1 MCLLR
6 LASPGLPTGPYP
18 GLKISSALCSA
29 ALVLACVQAA
39 YAQVHVPSDE
49 YVSYVDANGIYTVI
63 GNVQNDGGQAV
74 SPTIT
79 VSVQDGD
86 LVRTASFQHQAV
98 PAGQE
103 LPFRI
108 KMPGVPPGAVLLE
121 PEVSYVR
128 ASSPPVSLS
137 VIYDDTLVLHEDGS
151 ISGRVINTGDRAL
164 HNPSVWAVVHG
175 DDGAIDVARN
185 HLEIGTLEP
194 GDSASFA
201 MYPDPTVASMVSYY
215 SCFAPSQN
223 SVYPLKADRN
233 GTPYDLRY
241 ESGAWF
247 YRPQFSEDGTEVTI
261 QTTNSYPLVLSA
273 NLEIP
278 AVTRQEVF
286 EVYLNG
292 EPVRFLQ
299 SIDEMGMWHLVFDI
313 RKHSQD
319 EVTVRGFVPG
329 PVLPP
334 LVPEY
339 FRDDAAQWSSGLA
352 DDDAILYDLRL
363 LADRKMIPPGLD
375 GDPLLPAWLGPVM
388 GWYGAGSLTHDEF
401 LAMASYLVERGVILL
416 G

>member
-1 MCLLR
+1 MR
-6 LASPGLPTGPYP
+6 
-18 GLKISSALCSA
+18 ISSALCSA
-29 ALVLACVQAA
+29 ILVLACAQAA
-39 YAQVHVPSDE
+39 YAQVYVPPDE
-49 YVSYVDANGIYTVI
+49 YVSYVDANGVYTVI
-63 GNVQNDGGQAV
+63 GNVQNEGERAV

-86 LVRTASFQHQAV
+86 FIQTVSFQHRAV

-103 LPFRI
+103 LPFKI

-121 PEVSYVR
+121 HEVSYVG
-128 ASSPPVSLS
+128 AASPPISLS

-151 ISGRVINTGDRAL
+151 ISGRVINLGERVL
-164 HNPSVWAVVHG
+164 HNPAVWAVVHG
-175 DDGAIDVARN
+175 DGGAIDVARN

-194 GDSASFA
+194 GDAAGFV
-201 MYPDPTVASMVSYY
+201 MYPDPAVAGIVSYY

-233 GTPYDLRY
+233 GDPYDFRY

-261 QTTNSYPLVLSA
+261 QTTNSYPLVVPA

-286 EVYLNG
+286 EVYLDG
-292 EPVRFLQ
+292 EPVRFIQ
-299 SIDEMGMWHLVFDI
+299 SIDEMGMWHLAFDI
-313 RKHSQD
+313 REHSQD
-319 EVTVRGFVPG
+319 VVTIRGFAPG
-329 PVLPP
+329 SVLPP

-339 FRDDAAQWSSGLA
+339 FRDDAAAWASGLA
-352 DDDAILYDLRL
+352 DDDTILYDLRL
-363 LADRKMIPPGLD
+363 LADRKMIPTGPE
-375 GDPLLPAWLGPVM
+375 GDPLVPAWLGPVM

-401 LAMASYLVERGVILL
+401 LVVVSYLVERGIILL